1 MTTVIRVLIADDHEA
16 VRSGVAA
23 ILQADDGI
31 EVVAEAENGFDALAA
46 CHRERPD
53 VALVDLRMPGTDG
66 VWATERITAETAT
79 RVLVLTTYDSGDLI
93 ASALAAGAHGY
104 LLKSTSGS
112 DLIEAVRHVAA
123 DRHVLDPAVAGS
135 VIAGFAAAQRRAP
148 GVPGVSPGGRAAALP
163 GGGLPEAAAGA
174 PGTLRGGSA
183 DERASAAFHGLGD
196 LTPRERQVL
205 ALLVAGLSNQ
215 QIANELHIGLTTAKT
230 HVGSLYAKSGATSR
244 VQLAAMGAAA
254 L

>member
-79 RVLVLTTYDSGDLI
+79 RVLVLTTFGSGELI

-104 LLKSTSGS
+104 LLKSTSGG
-112 DLIEAVRHVAA
+112 DLIDAVRHVAA

-135 VIAGFAAAQRRAP
+135 VIAGFAAAQR
-148 GVPGVSPGGRAAALP
+148 GVAGRGA
-163 GGGLPEAAAGA
+163 GAAGA
-174 PGTLRGGSA
+174 GTVGAGAGAGAGARAGASPG
-183 DERASAAFHGLGD
+183 HGLGD
-196 LTPRERQVL
+196 LTRREREVL
-205 ALLVAGLSNQ
+205 ALVVAGLSNQ

-230 HVGSLYAKSGATSR
+230 HVGALYAKSGATSR
-244 VQLAAMGAAA
+244 VQLAAMGATA

>member
-1 MTTVIRVLIADDHEA
+1 MEHPVRVIIADDHEA

-23 ILQADDGI
+23 ILSADDGI

-53 VALVDLRMPGTDG
+53 VALIDLRMPGTDG

-104 LLKSTSGS
+104 LLKSTGGG
-112 DLIEAVRHVAA
+112 DLIDAVHHVAA

-135 VIAGFAAAQRRAP
+135 VIAGFAAAQRARAGGSGGP
-148 GVPGVSPGGRAAALP
+148 GGAGSGPASPVSPA
-163 GGGLPEAAAGA
+163 GLA
-174 PGTLRGGSA
+174 
-183 DERASAAFHGLGD
+183 D

-205 ALLVAGLSNQ
+205 ELLVAGLSNQ
-215 QIANELHIGLTTAKT
+215 QIADELHIGLTTVKT
-230 HVGSLYAKSGATSR
+230 HVGSLYAKSGASSR
-244 VQLAAMGAAA
+244 VQLAALGATAI
-254 L
+254 

>member
-79 RVLVLTTYDSGDLI
+79 RVLVLTTFDSGELI

-112 DLIEAVRHVAA
+112 DLIDAVRHVAA

-135 VIAGFAAAQRRAP
+135 VIAGFAAAQRGATGRGAGAGAG
-148 GVPGVSPGGRAAALP
+148 GVG
-163 GGGLPEAAAGA
+163 AAGVGA
-174 PGTLRGGSA
+174 GTGGA
-183 DERASAAFHGLGD
+183 GAEAGASAGHGLGD
-196 LTPRERQVL
+196 LTRREREVL

-230 HVGSLYAKSGATSR
+230 HVGALYAKSGATSR
-244 VQLAAMGAAA
+244 VQLAAMGATA

>member
-1 MTTVIRVLIADDHEA
+1 MEQPVRVIIADDHEA

-23 ILQADDGI
+23 ILSADDGI

-53 VALVDLRMPGTDG
+53 VALIDLRMPGTDG
-66 VWATERITAETAT
+66 VWAAERITAETAT

-104 LLKSTSGS
+104 LLKSTGGG
-112 DLIEAVRHVAA
+112 DLIDAVHHVAA

-135 VIAGFAAAQRRAP
+135 VIAGFAAAQRARTGGSGGP
-148 GVPGVSPGGRAAALP
+148 GSPGSGPASPVSPA
-163 GGGLPEAAAGA
+163 GLA
-174 PGTLRGGSA
+174 
-183 DERASAAFHGLGD
+183 D

-205 ALLVAGLSNQ
+205 ELLVAGLSNQ
-215 QIANELHIGLTTAKT
+215 QIADELHIGLTTVKT
-230 HVGSLYAKSGATSR
+230 HVGSLYAKSGASSR
-244 VQLAAMGAAA
+244 VQLAALGATAI
-254 L
+254 

>member
-1 MTTVIRVLIADDHEA
+1 MEHPVRVIIADDHEA

-23 ILQADDGI
+23 ILSADDGI

-53 VALVDLRMPGTDG
+53 VALIDLRMPGTDG

-104 LLKSTSGS
+104 LLKSTGGG
-112 DLIEAVRHVAA
+112 DLIDAVHHVAA

-135 VIAGFAAAQRRAP
+135 VIAGFAAAQRARAGGSGGP
-148 GVPGVSPGGRAAALP
+148 GSAGSGPASPVSPA
-163 GGGLPEAAAGA
+163 GLA
-174 PGTLRGGSA
+174 
-183 DERASAAFHGLGD
+183 D

-205 ALLVAGLSNQ
+205 ELLVAGLSNQ
-215 QIANELHIGLTTAKT
+215 QIADELHIALTTVKT
-230 HVGSLYAKSGATSR
+230 HVGSLYAKSGASSR
-244 VQLAAMGAAA
+244 VQLAALGATAI
-254 L
+254 

>member
-1 MTTVIRVLIADDHEA
+1 MEQPVRVIIADDHEA

-23 ILQADDGI
+23 ILGADDGI

-53 VALVDLRMPGTDG
+53 VALIDLRMPGTDG

-104 LLKSTSGS
+104 LLKSTGGS
-112 DLIEAVRHVAA
+112 DLIDAVHHVAA

-135 VIAGFAAAQRRAP
+135 VIAGFAAAQRASSA
-148 GVPGVSPGGRAAALP
+148 GGSGGPGGAGSGP
-163 GGGLPEAAAGA
+163 GSPAGLA
-174 PGTLRGGSA
+174 
-183 DERASAAFHGLGD
+183 D

-205 ALLVAGLSNQ
+205 ELLVAGMSNQ
-215 QIANELHIGLTTAKT
+215 QIADELHIGLTTVKT
-230 HVGSLYAKSGATSR
+230 HVGSLYAKSGAGSR
-244 VQLAAMGAAA
+244 VQLAALGASAI
-254 L
+254 